1 MLLLSDSL
9 EKIAW
14 SVVVSI
20 GFAVL
25 FKTPKRALW
34 VVGLLGGIGFGIKT
48 FLLSTILPDQVF
60 FASLAGATAV
70 GFLGVYFAH
79 RVHTPPI
86 VFTIPAV
93 INMIPG
99 MYGYEFS
106 IGLIQMVSHSKDHP
120 LSFET
125 VMDILGYGLKAGFIM
140 LALAFGI
147 IVPLLIANT
156 TTAKDTTD
164 VHQVIRE
171 QVIPKVRFIRRRKR
185 DK

>member
-1 MLLLSDSL
+1 MLLPFDAL

-14 SVVVSI
+14 SVLVSI

-25 FKTPKRALW
+25 FKTPRRALW
-34 VVGLLGGIGFGIKT
+34 VVGLLGGVGFAIKT
-48 FLLSTILPDQVF
+48 ILLRGIMPEQVI
-60 FASLAGATAV
+60 FASLAGASTV
-70 GFLGVYFAH
+70 GVFGLYFAH

-99 MYGYEFS
+99 IYGYEFS
-106 IGLIQMVSHSKDHP
+106 IGLIQIVSHGQANQFD
-120 LSFET
+120 FNY
-125 VMDILGYGLKAGFIM
+125 VMQIVSYGLKAGFIM

-147 IVPLLIANT
+147 IVPLLVSNT
-156 TTAKDTTD
+156 STAKDTTD

-171 QVIPKVRFIRRRKR
+171 QVIQKVKTIGRKR
-185 DK
+185 REK